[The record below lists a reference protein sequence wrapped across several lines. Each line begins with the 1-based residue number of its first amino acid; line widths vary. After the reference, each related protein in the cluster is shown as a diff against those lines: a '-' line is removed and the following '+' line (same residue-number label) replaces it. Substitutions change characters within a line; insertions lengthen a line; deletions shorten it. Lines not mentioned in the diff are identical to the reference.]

1 MGSQL
6 AAERRDVPCVQRDWP
21 LRHFAL
27 MAGDILRRLRL
38 DAQLLAQLANQRVGL
53 RFARLDFTAGKFPH
67 SGLIGVGW
75 ALRQQNFAVLFKD
88 RGDNIESFQ
97 HGHQ

>member
-1 MGSQL
+1 MCL
-6 AAERRDVPCVQRDWP
+6 EAHV
-21 LRHFAL
+21 LFAK
-27 MAGDILRRLRL
+27 IL
-38 DAQLLAQLANQRVGL
+38 
-53 RFARLDFTAGKFPH
+53 
-67 SGLIGVGW
+67 LIGVGW